1 MFDFS
6 NIFISPAL
14 METLITIATTK
25 SIERK
30 LTTCAFKISDP
41 DNFST
46 KTCPK
51 QKRKTITVHFQNTKN
66 LLLR

>member
-1 MFDFS
+1 MCDFS
-6 NIFISPAL
+6 NAFISL
-14 METLITIATTK
+14 SLIETHIAIATTK

-30 LTTCAFKISDP
+30 QATCAFKILD
-41 DNFST
+41 T

-51 QKRKTITVHFQNTKN
+51 QKLKAITVHYQNTKN